1 MPREHGQ
8 ERGNTLR
15 VYLYAQRTWAG
26 EKKHPAGIPLCPE
39 NMGRREERRLDME
52 RVYKTMRNIGAL
64 SIGVGI
70 VVTVIGIAA
79 GTISIINGAFL
90 LKRKSEITF

>member
-1 MPREHGQ
+1 MPKKRGQ

-15 VYLYAQRTWAG
+15 VYLYAQKTWAG
-26 EKKHPAGIPLCPE
+26 K
-39 NMGRREERRLDME
+39 EERRLCME

>member
-1 MPREHGQ
+1 MPREHGR

-15 VYLYAQRTWAG
+15 VYLNAQGAWA
-26 EKKHPAGIPLCPE
+26 
-39 NMGRREERRLDME
+39 REERRLGME

>member
-1 MPREHGQ
+1 MGEREETPYGY
-8 ERGNTLR
+8 TLSPGS
-15 VYLYAQRTWAG
+15 VG
-26 EKKHPAGIPLCPE
+26 E
-39 NMGRREERRLDME
+39 REERRLGME